1 MFCFLF
7 FPVCNP
13 LVATRNKDTKLLLL
27 FLNEQKKSKTKNDLT
42 WQSGTWG
49 GAQQQP
55 HATTLTSPVSQV
67 PLVCV
72 TV

>member
-27 FLNEQKKSKTKNDLT
+27 FLNEQKKKQNKK
-42 WQSGTWG
+42 QGKKGTMCRG
-49 GAQQQP
+49 P
-55 HATTLTSPVSQV
+55 DI
-67 PLVCV
+67 
-72 TV
+72 